1 MSSYLTDS
9 WSTIYGLSSVAYG
22 SPERYAEVA
31 NQVRNSSAVSFLGTM
46 PPSEVIGSAVKIEDF
61 VLSLQK
67 EYEKGEEFSRYMDSQ
82 GSLVSEIANHLY
94 DDVVNAYNEHS
105 TYDYSFS
112 DALEY
117 AFKGVGIP
125 IDAQRVK
132 SFLETKNPDMNFYS
146 KVAAYVPH
154 TKLDTLPSGE
164 QISISDS
171 ISLDLDHTG
180 VSITTG
186 YLTVSQYNNNVAYP
200 GMGVNGDNLPDS
212 LIKSIREG
220 YKGYPTLQ
228 PLDDLLRPGLA
239 DLPTLD
245 DFSDIRSVG
254 RSAYGLGTVDSI
266 KDLSGIGA
274 LSSAD
279 QAMYSVDIADII
291 VERNG
296 YTVYDPATDSNGDFI
311 DVSLM
316 NNITTENGDPDQGSP
331 SSDRTRSTT
340 YNRY

>member
-1 MSSYLTDS
+1 
-9 WSTIYGLSSVAYG
+9 
-22 SPERYAEVA
+22 
-31 NQVRNSSAVSFLGTM
+31 M
-46 PPSEVIGSAVKIEDF
+46 PPSEVIGSMVKSEDF
-61 VLSLQK
+61 ALSLQE
-67 EYEKGEEFSRYMDSQ
+67 EYEKGEEFSQYVDSQ
-82 GSLVSEIANHLY
+82 SLAVLEIADKLY
-94 DDVVNAYNEHS
+94 GSVVNAYNEYS

-112 DALEY
+112 DALRY
-117 AFKGVGIP
+117 AFSGSGVP
-125 IDAQRVK
+125 VDVQRLK
-132 SFLETKNPDMNFYS
+132 SFLESKSPDMNFYS
-146 KVAAYVPH
+146 KLAAYVPH
-154 TKLDTLPSGE
+154 TKLDTLPPGE
-164 QISISDS
+164 QIPISDS
-171 ISLDLDHTG
+171 IPLDLDYNG

-186 YLTVSQYNNNVAYP
+186 YLTVSQYNNNIAYP

-212 LIKSIREG
+212 LIKSISEG

-239 DLPTLD
+239 DLPTSD
-245 DFSDIRSVG
+245 DFSNLKEVG
-254 RSAYGLGTVDSI
+254 RSAYGLGTMDSI

-279 QAMYSVDIADII
+279 QTMYSIDIADII

-316 NNITTENGDPDQGSP
+316 QNITTENGDPNQGSP

-340 YNRY
+340 FNRY